1 MTSMTQEELLDL
13 SRQDFGEDITNHKDY
28 ATFFSN

>member
-1 MTSMTQEELLDL
+1 MSSMTQDELINM

-28 ATFFSN
+28 ATFFSS